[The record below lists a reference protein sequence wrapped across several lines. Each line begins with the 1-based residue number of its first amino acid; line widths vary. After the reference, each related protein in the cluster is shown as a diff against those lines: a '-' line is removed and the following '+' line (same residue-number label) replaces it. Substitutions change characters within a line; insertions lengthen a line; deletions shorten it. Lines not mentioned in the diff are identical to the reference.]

1 MASEKR
7 PSPQSSSET
16 HASGA
21 EIYLTAMGSQ
31 GRVYQASRQSSSFSE
46 AARCDLKIQ
55 QMGSAAH
62 VEGIQAYL
70 RAYPN
75 DPWLLFWSGLAY
87 LGSGEASMALND
99 FSKAKDQ
106 GLLPERIDAAI
117 IQAAIRLKRWD
128 MASALLESLECLH
141 PGSREL
147 EALRQQLPAPRASD
161 TQRVLE
167 ALPFSVFQETLE
179 NHLYRQDLASAQA
192 TVQSAEPWHPSRL
205 PARGNPL
212 GHGCLSKLGMESW
225 VLETTG
231 FWMEKKSCPIS
242 ILVAGA
248 EAAWN
253 RKDADL
259 FAVITQ
265 RILKDQ
271 PDHAATYR
279 MAYS

>member
-1 MASEKR
+1 
-7 PSPQSSSET
+7 
-16 HASGA
+16 
-21 EIYLTAMGSQ
+21 
-31 GRVYQASRQSSSFSE
+31 
-46 AARCDLKIQ
+46 
-55 QMGSAAH
+55 
-62 VEGIQAYL
+62 
-70 RAYPN
+70 
-75 DPWLLFWSGLAY
+75 
-87 LGSGEASMALND
+87 MALND
-99 FSKAKDQ
+99 FSKAKDRDCCRK
-106 GLLPERIDAAI
+106 GIDAAI

-128 MASALLESLECLH
+128 VASALLESLECLH

-147 EALRQQLPAPRASD
+147 ETLRQQLPALRASD

-192 TVQSAEPWHPSRL
+192 TVQSTEPWHLQDYQPEETHWVMDASL
-205 PARGNPL
+205 
-212 GHGCLSKLGMESW
+212 KLGMESW

-279 MAYS
+279 MIGRWHIRNYQFGDAAQCLAQSLHHEPEDIPTLKRLAECFRVMGEAEGERLTREEIVQSQAIQAIG

>member
-1 MASEKR
+1 MM
-7 PSPQSSSET
+7 PQEV
-16 HASGA
+16 G
-21 EIYLTAMGSQ
+21 Y
-31 GRVYQASRQSSSFSE
+31 
-46 AARCDLKIQ
+46 
-55 QMGSAAH
+55 
-62 VEGIQAYL
+62 
-70 RAYPN
+70 
-75 DPWLLFWSGLAY
+75 
-87 LGSGEASMALND
+87 
-99 FSKAKDQ
+99 
-106 GLLPERIDAAI
+106 
-117 IQAAIRLKRWD
+117 
-128 MASALLESLECLH
+128 ASALLESLECLH

-192 TVQSAEPWHPSRL
+192 TVQSLEPWHLQDYQPEETHWVMDASL
-205 PARGNPL
+205 
-212 GHGCLSKLGMESW
+212 KLGMESW

-279 MAYS
+279 MIRWHIRNYQFGMRLNSWPRACIMSPRISQHLRLPNAFASWAKQKNA